1 MPPEARAFEDVEQ
14 SGGLARRRRAG
25 HHRRRRLRTTEGRE
39 IGEDRVGA
47 PAGRPIGGQR
57 PGLSQGEI
65 RLQGDEGRRD
75 GGEKVPI
82 GGALPEV
89 VAGPTGIEPV
99 MRFRRRPSQETAQ
112 IVTDRPG
119 AHCVVTFRSI
129 RHVRP
134 LLPYVMEDRSPPGD
148 DRPNRVVI
156 PMWYLYGLA
165 LVAGIAN
172 AVQGGTNATLAKSLG
187 QPFAAGLVV
196 ALGTGTTLLLTGLVT
211 GRFGLPG
218 LAQAA
223 QVPAWAWFGGCL
235 GALVVLSQFFAA
247 QQIGAAPFLAIL
259 VTAGVATSI
268 LLDHFGWIGFA
279 VHAAT
284 PWRIVGGLLMIAGV
298 TLVALF

>member
-1 MPPEARAFEDVEQ
+1 
-14 SGGLARRRRAG
+14 
-25 HHRRRRLRTTEGRE
+25 
-39 IGEDRVGA
+39 
-47 PAGRPIGGQR
+47 
-57 PGLSQGEI
+57 
-65 RLQGDEGRRD
+65 
-75 GGEKVPI
+75 
-82 GGALPEV
+82 
-89 VAGPTGIEPV
+89 
-99 MRFRRRPSQETAQ
+99 
-112 IVTDRPG
+112 
-119 AHCVVTFRSI
+119 
-129 RHVRP
+129 
-134 LLPYVMEDRSPPGD
+134 
-148 DRPNRVVI
+148 
-156 PMWYLYGLA
+156 MWYLYGLA

-211 GRFGLPG
+211 GRLGLPG

-247 QQIGAAPFLAIL
+247 QAIGAAPFLAIL

-279 VHAAT
+279 VHPVT
-284 PWRIVGGLLMIAGV
+284 PWRIVGGLLMVVGV